1 MHSFWGGPRC
11 QAGQGPNGRFLATG
25 RFEGLTLSQNG
36 RFVGYRP
43 FAEEGRSTSPYSLD
57 SSSTL
62 APLGHLSTGKGSPA
76 LRLPSA
82 GDSWVRRG
90 RAGA

>member
-57 SSSTL
+57 SSSIL
-62 APLGHLSTGKGSPA
+62 APLGHLSKAKGSPTI
-76 LRLPSA
+76 RLPSA
-82 GDSWVRRG
+82 GDGWVRRG
-90 RAGA
+90 GAGA